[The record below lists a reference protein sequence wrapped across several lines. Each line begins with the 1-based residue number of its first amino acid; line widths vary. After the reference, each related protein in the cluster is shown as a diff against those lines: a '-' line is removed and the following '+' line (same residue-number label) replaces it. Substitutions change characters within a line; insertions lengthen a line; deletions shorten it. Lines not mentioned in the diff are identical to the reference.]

1 MLEWIFGDEEWL
13 ESSSL
18 SSSWSSSM
26 SSSGDPGDPPP
37 LGIPNGGLELWGLP
51 PKGGLPPKAAK
62 ALLYKA
68 KDAAE
73 VWYSASC
80 VFKWARRLQLRANFF
95 WQMSHEN
102 GLSPKNKQKISF
114 YVIK

>member
-1 MLEWIFGDEEWL
+1 
-13 ESSSL
+13 
-18 SSSWSSSM
+18 M
-26 SSSGDPGDPPP
+26 SSSGDPGDPGDPGDLGDPGDPPP

-73 VWYSASC
+73 V
-80 VFKWARRLQLRANFF
+80 
-95 WQMSHEN
+95 
-102 GLSPKNKQKISF
+102 
-114 YVIK
+114 

>member
-1 MLEWIFGDEEWL
+1 
-13 ESSSL
+13 
-18 SSSWSSSM
+18 M
-26 SSSGDPGDPPP
+26 SSSGDPGDPP
-37 LGIPNGGLELWGLP
+37 LGMIPNGGLELWGLP

-95 WQMSHEN
+95 
-102 GLSPKNKQKISF
+102 
-114 YVIK
+114 